1 MPQFLLEG
9 RSLDELTREATE
21 LYGAGARIVRA
32 DRVLDAGVAG
42 FLGRR
47 HLEVM
52 VEVPDTHDGE
62 PSPVGSGG
70 ATARPHPGTRAHALN
85 DRAGILA
92 LLDEA
97 DSDED
102 AVNAEIVDR
111 TAAVPVAPDLSTESS
126 ELAELL
132 ARLGQ
137 DRAGRVVPA
146 PLSAPGDLVLVVGI
160 GDSAHQVAAS
170 MVAVAGEAMAGGVGA
185 ADWVLYRAGSNGS
198 SVRPRLGGRWDAV
211 QARALAVEVGA
222 AVLVDCDLG
231 SPMAGLPHLDGVASL
246 GADQVWV
253 VVDARHKPED
263 TRAWVDRVR
272 SFADIDALAV
282 IGAGESQS
290 PHTVNGL
297 HVPVG
302 WVDGLPAPRTV
313 L

>member
-9 RSLDELTREATE
+9 RSLEELTREATE
-21 LYGAGARIVRA
+21 LYGAEARIVRA
-32 DRVLDAGVAG
+32 DRVLDPGVAG

-62 PSPVGSGG
+62 PSPGGSGG
-70 ATARPHPGTRAHALN
+70 ATGRAHPGTRAHALS

-92 LLDEA
+92 LLDNA

-102 AVNAEIVDR
+102 DVNADLVDR
-111 TAAVPVAPDLSTESS
+111 SAPVAVAPDLSTESS
-126 ELAELL
+126 ELTELL

-137 DRAGRVVPA
+137 DRAGRAVPA

-170 MVAVAGEAMAGGVGA
+170 MVAISGEVPGGGPGWVAYGTGPP
-185 ADWVLYRAGSNGS
+185 GS
-198 SVRPRLGGRWDAV
+198 SGRPRLGGRWDAV

-231 SPMAGLPHLDGVASL
+231 SPMVGLPHLDGAASL

-272 SFADIDALAV
+272 SLTDIDALAV
-282 IGAGESQS
+282 IGAGESHS

-297 HVPVG
+297 RVPVG